1 MKTTFG
7 SAGTSRVKKTILSS
21 LAVLLFL
28 AALACVIIAL
38 VKSPSSTD
46 DGTGSGNTQTDTPDD
61 GGSTGT
67 QDPAPSHSK
76 LKTVSEYTELVT
88 FVDETDSISIED
100 VTDALL
106 RQLINDASASDDTAY
121 TITNI
126 VSISPALFNHNQDTS
141 SVCAAP
147 LSANVWFVS
156 STAVVEHTGNLTTDS
171 AGEIFLGGRY
181 IVKIGKIYT
190 LYEQADYEAMAPEDQ
205 PSFVWG
211 EYDASTTIS
220 KNEMILSCG
229 VKLGMTYDKV
239 ETVMGGFDIVDTTTT
254 PRVKTT
260 VKAGYTFTFTLIDST
275 NNSADDYGLPHD
287 ANYYLTYVVADTT
300 CQDEFPRGI
309 KIGDSIED
317 VFTKFPTANTKLQL
331 WKEQRLYGAYENTA
345 GKVYC
350 FMEYRTSLGNY
361 RIVAQDT
368 GREHIAIVFTR
379 ASGEDPNK
387 VKSFEWFL
395 D

>member
-7 SAGTSRVKKTILSS
+7 SAGTSRAKKTVLST

-28 AALACVIIAL
+28 AALVCVIIAL
-38 VKSPSSTD
+38 VKSPTTD
-46 DGTGSGNTQTDTPDD
+46 DPDAGTADSQPSTQTPGTSDTSPDD
-61 GGSTGT
+61 
-67 QDPAPSHSK
+67 PLPSQNK
-76 LKTVSEYTELVT
+76 LKTVSEYNLTVT
-88 FVDETDSISIED
+88 YVDEDGTATIAD

-106 RQLINDASASDDTAY
+106 RNLMADASASADSAY
-121 TITNI
+121 TITNV
-126 VSISPALFNHNQDTS
+126 VSISPALFSHGQDTS

-147 LSANVWFVS
+147 LSSNVWFVS
-156 STAVVEHTGNLTTDS
+156 STAKVEYTGNLSADS
-171 AGEIFLGGRY
+171 SGEIFLGGRY

-190 LYEQADYEAMAPEDQ
+190 LYEQADYEASAPENQ

-211 EYDASTTIS
+211 EYDASSTIS
-220 KNEMILSCG
+220 ASEMILSCG

-239 ETVMGGFDIVDTTTT
+239 ETVMGGFDTLDTTAS
-254 PRVKTT
+254 RAKTT
-260 VKAGYTFTFTLIDST
+260 TKAGYTFTFTLIDSS
-275 NNSADDYGLPHD
+275 NNSADDFGLPHD
-287 ANYYLTYVVADTT
+287 GNYYLTYVVADTT
-300 CQDEFPRGI
+300 CTDEFPRGI

-317 VFTKFPTANTKLQL
+317 VFTKFPTASTKLQQ
-331 WKEQRLYGAYENTA
+331 WKEQRVYGAYENTP

-350 FMEYRTSLGNY
+350 FMEYRTNLGNY

-368 GREHIAIVFTR
+368 GKEHIAIVFTR
-379 ASGEDPNK
+379 AAGEDPNK

>member
-46 DGTGSGNTQTDTPDD
+46 DGTGSGNTQTDTPDVS
-61 GGSTGT
+61 GGNTGT
-67 QDPAPSHSK
+67 EDPSPSSSR
-76 LKTVSEYTELVT
+76 LKTVSEYTESVT
-88 FVDETDSISIED
+88 FVDESDTATIDE

-106 RQLINDASASDDTAY
+106 RKLMSEASASADTAY

-126 VSISPALFNHNQDTS
+126 VSVSPALFDHNQDTS
-141 SVCAAP
+141 SVCAAA

-156 STAVVEHTGNLTTDS
+156 STAKVEYTGNLTTDS
-171 AGEIFLGGRY
+171 GGEIFLGGRY

-190 LYEQADYEAMAPEDQ
+190 LYDQADYEAMAPEDR
-205 PSFVWG
+205 PSFAWG

-220 KNEMILSCG
+220 KAEMILSCG

-239 ETVMGGFDIVDTTTT
+239 ETVMGGFDTVDTTAA
-254 PRVKTT
+254 RVKTT
-260 VKAGYTFTFTLIDST
+260 AKAGYTFTFTLIDDS
-275 NNSADDYGLPHD
+275 NNSADDFGLPHD
-287 ANYYLTYVVADTT
+287 GNYYLTQVVADTT
-300 CQDEFPRGI
+300 CTDEFPRGI

-317 VFTKFPTANTKLQL
+317 VFTKFPTANTKLQQ

-379 ASGEDPNK
+379 AAGEDPNK
-387 VKSFEWFL
+387 VKSFEWFME
-395 D
+395 